1 MSDDDRYTPTN
12 RQEILPPLRPS
23 GTSVPDVS
31 QLPTGLFGT
40 SLFARAR
47 YASEQKQFE
56 SYTRLVRAKNE
67 LLSAL
72 ETQFDLAV
80 SFARA
85 SGRASQLPTY
95 RKIGES
101 QAHLELGLIQEQLDA
116 LETRR
121 EAAERFSEAQK
132 ERRELDNLDFQEQ
145 KAVRKHRIDQ
155 ANRAHVDFLN
165 PPEPP
170 APPPPPKAPPTTAD
184 KIRAVGQDID
194 EIERAFADERQRMID
209 AAGGEA
215 NLSAETKRALTQFEV
230 RKNNLLNEVLGAL
243 G

>member
-1 MSDDDRYTPTN
+1 MSDDDKHSLAS
-12 RQEILPPLRPS
+12 RQEILPPLRQS
-23 GTSVPDVS
+23 TISVPDVS

-40 SLFARAR
+40 ALFARAR
-47 YASEQKQFE
+47 YASEQKQIE
-56 SYTRLVRAKNE
+56 AYTRLIRAKNE
-67 LLSAL
+67 LARTL

-101 QAHLELGLIQEQLDA
+101 QAHLELGLIQEQIDA

-145 KAVRKHRIDQ
+145 KAVRKLRIDQ
-155 ANRAHVDFLN
+155 ANRAHDEFLN

-215 NLSAETKRALTQFEV
+215 NLSAETKRALSQFEV